1 MPVRNSHLTPPRKR
15 LLMLLLAGSI
25 GLSNASVRGEEFTPV
40 KRGIVVQPAA
50 GPLMQF
56 RIARPFF
63 KKSEEK
69 PELLFRKPNLPLSPN
84 IPKPPGMVPEV
95 KESAATPAPAKP
107 QSRQAVV
114 APKPQPRQATIAPK
128 PQPQAVV
135 APKPQPP
142 QRETQ
147 PSQTTNAQVPALS
160 DDGWVARDAI
170 NQNRPL
176 RDRSPNT
183 IVPSSK
189 SATGPL
195 PTQPLAKPLA
205 GKPKTTLVAPEA
217 SLPTTRVPSADVL
230 PKGSVED
237 DRSLEELPADPAT
250 DAIRS
255 LEPELA
261 SPGLNAPSLNGPE
274 TEANPTKDI
283 HAAIERKSTSV
294 DRPSESVQ
302 NDELEVRRPNIKATE
317 SVDRSAS
324 RPSGSASR
332 PSSSASRQSS
342 SASRPSGSASQYIGS
357 EPRQADL
364 DYTGH
369 PAEKFAVSGRVLRMK
384 PGIERVL
391 QYFYDRPEI
400 ADKRSNWGMMHSIM
414 VYGVDTRIVA
424 GRKSYSAI
432 GWIAGNNIC
441 RGKKLLIEDE
451 RGLNADSGVGL
462 QGHQGQLLAVLSL
475 CNVPAEYPL
484 YANDTKYSV
493 RDLIETEMA
502 ACKAGEELTFTLIG
516 LAHYLDTDASWIA
529 ADGQRWDFER
539 LIREELAQPI
549 VGSACGGTHRLM
561 GFAHALRKRRAEGRP
576 ITGQWARAHK
586 FTADFVNYTY
596 QLQNRDGSMST
607 RWFEGRADDDDTDRK
622 IQTTGHMVE
631 WLLTITPDSELQNP
645 RLVAAVG
652 YLLSAMHRDLAHD
665 WQIGP
670 KGHALRSLAMYHDR
684 VYKSGTAWQN
694 RSTARAG
701 KSNTR

>member
-1 MPVRNSHLTPPRKR
+1 
-15 LLMLLLAGSI
+15 MLLLAGSI
-25 GLSNASVRGEEFTPV
+25 GLSSASVHGEEFTPGEESFRPV
-40 KRGIVVQPAA
+40 KRDIVVQPAA
-50 GPLMQF
+50 GPLIKF

-63 KKSEEK
+63 KKEEK

-95 KESAATPAPAKP
+95 KDAAAAPAPK
-107 QSRQAVV
+107 Q
-114 APKPQPRQATIAPK
+114 PQPRQAT
-128 PQPQAVV
+128 V

-142 QRETQ
+142 ARTTQ
-147 PSQTTNAQVPALS
+147 PKQTPEAQRPAVS

-170 NQNRPL
+170 NSHQPL
-176 RDRSPNT
+176 RDRSA
-183 IVPSSK
+183 SK
-189 SATGPL
+189 VTKTNDAANRPL
-195 PTQPLAKPLA
+195 RTESLAKPLA
-205 GKPKTTLVAPEA
+205 TKQTKSLTAPEA
-217 SLPTTRVPSADVL
+217 SLPAGGVPSADVM
-230 PKGSVED
+230 PRDSAD
-237 DRSLEELPADPAT
+237 HDRSSADSADHAAEAT
-250 DAIRS
+250 DAI
-255 LEPELA
+255 EPQ
-261 SPGLNAPSLNGPE
+261 LNAPSLNGPE

-283 HAAIERKSTSV
+283 HAAIEREAEKAANGNLNEPTATALG
-294 DRPSESVQ
+294 RPSESEQ
-302 NDELEVRRPNIKATE
+302 DDDLEVRRPNIKATE
-317 SVDRSAS
+317 PVDRSA
-324 RPSGSASR
+324 A
-332 PSSSASRQSS
+332 AQT
-342 SASRPSGSASQYIGS
+342 GSASQYIES
-357 EPRQADL
+357 EPWEADL
-364 DYTGH
+364 DYTGR
-369 PAEKFAVSGRVLRMK
+369 PAKKFEVSGRVLRMK

-432 GWIAGNNIC
+432 GWIAGNNVC

-493 RDLIETEMA
+493 RDLIKREMS

-516 LAHYLDTDASWIA
+516 LAHYLDTDATWIA

-586 FTADFVNYTY
+586 FTEDFVKYTY
-596 QLQNRDGSMST
+596 QLQNRDGSLST

-670 KGHALRSLAMYHDR
+670 KGHALRSLAMYHER
-684 VYKSGTAWQN
+684 VYNSGTAWRN
-694 RSTARAG
+694 RGIARTG
-701 KSNTR
+701 TSNSR